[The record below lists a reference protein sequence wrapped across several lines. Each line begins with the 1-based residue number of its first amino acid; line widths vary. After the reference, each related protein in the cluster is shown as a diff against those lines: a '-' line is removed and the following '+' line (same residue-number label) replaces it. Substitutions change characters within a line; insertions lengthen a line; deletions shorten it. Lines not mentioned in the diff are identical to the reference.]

1 MKGVSRC
8 AAAAAVAGVAF
19 FAGEVNASAF
29 ELGTP
34 ASEHPYRSQQNFAL
48 ELRFSPYKP
57 QIDEEPGLANAPY
70 HQTFGSMRRLLVQ
83 FELDWQVFRIPH
95 FGTIGPGISAGYTS
109 MSEVV
114 KTVSGR
120 DSGDETS
127 LDVFPFYAVAV
138 VRGDALWHDLRIPI
152 VPYAKAGLAMGL
164 WRATNT
170 GETSVANNVS
180 GKGTSWGTQLAG
192 GVAIALDS
200 LDQYA
205 SRNMDNA
212 TGINNT
218 YVYIEAYWMALNGIG
233 QTDALRI
240 GTVSWAAGLTFE
252 F

>member
-8 AAAAAVAGVAF
+8 AAAAAVAGAAF

-34 ASEHPYRSQQNFAL
+34 ASEHPYRSPQNFAL

-95 FGTIGPGISAGYTS
+95 FGTIGPGLSVGYTS

-138 VRGDALWHDLRIPI
+138 VRGDVLWHDFRIPI

-192 GVAIALDS
+192 GVAFALDA
-200 LDQYA
+200 LDQGS

>member
-1 MKGVSRC
+1 MKRGLAAIGL
-8 AAAAAVAGVAF
+8 AAAMFAANDAHAI
-19 FAGEVNASAF
+19 

-34 ASEHPYRSQQNFAL
+34 SSTHPYRSAQNFAF

-70 HQTFGSMRRLLVQ
+70 HQTFGSMRRLLIQ
-83 FELDWQVFRIPH
+83 LELDWQTFRIPH
-95 FGTIGPGISAGYTS
+95 LGTIGPGLSVGYTS

-120 DSGDETS
+120 PSGDETA
-127 LDVFPFYAVAV
+127 LDVFPFYGVAV
-138 VRGDALWHDLRIPI
+138 LRADVLWRELGIPF
-152 VPYAKAGLAMGL
+152 VPYAKGGMAMGL

-170 GETSVANNVS
+170 GETAVANNVS
-180 GKGTSWGTQLAG
+180 GKGTTWGLYAAG
-192 GVAIALDS
+192 GVALALDA
-200 LDQYA
+200 LDLGA

-218 YVYIEAYWMALNGIG
+218 YFFLEAYWLGLNGIG

-240 GTVSWAAGLTFE
+240 GTVSWAAGLAFE